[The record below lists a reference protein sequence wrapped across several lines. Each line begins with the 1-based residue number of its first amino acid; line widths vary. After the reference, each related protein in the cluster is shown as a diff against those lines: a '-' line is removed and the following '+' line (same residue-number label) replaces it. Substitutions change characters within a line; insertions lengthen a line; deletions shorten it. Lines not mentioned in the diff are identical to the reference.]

1 MNALRELAAK
11 KEAVAAQR
19 HVDDLKRL
27 FFPKLRF
34 KSDPVRSWVIQSII
48 LPIIPPIILHRQSIR
63 GHADMHANDVS

>member
-11 KEAVAAQR
+11 KEALAAER

-34 KSDPVRSWVIQSII
+34 DSDPVRISSTNH
-48 LPIIPPIILHRQSIR
+48 LFYKDR
-63 GHADMHANDVS
+63 